1 MSEALRDRWIV
12 QEDAEESRLDRHL
25 ADHFPRLSRTHVQ
38 EWIKAGVVLVDGI
51 CRKASWRVEPG
62 MEIALAVESVPE
74 AEIPSRAIPQ
84 DIPLSIVYEDERVV
98 VIDKP
103 AGLTVHPGAG
113 CPDGTLANALAFRYS
128 RLSGLNGAARPG
140 IVHRLDRDT
149 SGLLVVAL
157 RDDAH
162 RHLAA
167 QLADKS
173 LGRTYHAMV
182 WGQPNDERIEAPIGR
197 HPTDRIRMAVVPGG
211 RTAATNVRVL
221 QAGAPASL
229 VECCLETGRTHQIRV
244 HMAYRGCPVIG
255 DPVYGGAQDYMTT
268 VPPMER
274 AQGRQILS
282 NVARQALHARRLRLI
297 HPGSGKTMEFESP
310 WPDDFA
316 ACVRHAFPGNATEL
330 SGL

>member
-149 SGLLVVAL
+149 TGLLVVA
-157 RDDAH
+157 RDDEAH
-162 RHLAA
+162 RFLAA
-167 QLADKS
+167 QLLDRS
-173 LGRTYHAMV
+173 LTRVYHALV
-182 WGQPNDERIEAPIGR
+182 WGCPEAQRIEAPIGR
-197 HPTDRIRMAVVPGG
+197 DPDQRVRMAVVKDG
-211 RTAATNVRVL
+211 RYAATKLDVL
-221 QAGAPASL
+221 RPGHPVSL
-229 VECCLETGRTHQIRV
+229 VECRLETGRTHQIRV
-244 HMAYRGCPVIG
+244 HLANRHFPVVG
-255 DPVYGGAQDYMTT
+255 DPVYGGDAKRLGQIQ
-268 VPPMER
+268 PMEKIQAR
-274 AQGRQILS
+274 AIVSAIGRQC
-282 NVARQALHARRLRLI
+282 LHARELRFI
-297 HPGSGKTMEFESP
+297 HPDGQELSFTSE
-310 WPDDFA
+310 WPSDFQA
-316 ACVRHAFPGNATEL
+316 AVAAAFPETK
-330 SGL
+330 

>member
-1 MSEALRDRWIV
+1 M
-12 QEDAEESRLDRHL
+12 EEEGADRLDAL
-25 ADHFPRLSRTHVQ
+25 LSDHYPQWSRTRLKDLLSSGQ
-38 EWIKAGVVLVDGI
+38 VLVDGRV
-51 CRKASWRVEPG
+51 RKVSHTLQGGETISVLSFP
-62 MEIALAVESVPE
+62 VESLPPE
-74 AEIPSRAIPQ
+74 RVIPQ
-84 DIPLSIVYEDERVV
+84 DIPLTVLYQDKWIA

-113 CPDGTLANALAFRYS
+113 CPDGTMANALAFRFS
-128 RLSGLNGAARPG
+128 QLSEVNGPLRPG